1 MYNSIIRVMIVEDDA
16 PIRERMAAALGD
28 DDGLDLVGMAA
39 TLADARLLC
48 ARLRPMVLIT
58 DLMLPDGSGIDLI
71 REVRANDPAAEI
83 MVVSALGNDQSVLE
97 AVEAGAGG
105 YILKDATSLDLSNA
119 VRELVAGHSPI
130 SSSIARTIV
139 RRVQRSAAGTAAP
152 AAPKLT
158 AREMD
163 ILWGIAK
170 GYTYND
176 LADALGI
183 SRNTVPTHI
192 KNIYRKLEVKSRS
205 EAVFVAIDRNMI
217 KIGN

>member
-1 MYNSIIRVMIVEDDA
+1 MYNSIILVMLVEDDA

-58 DLMLPDGSGIDLI
+58 DLMLPDGSGIDLN

>member
-1 MYNSIIRVMIVEDDA
+1 MLVEDEA
-16 PIRERMAAALGD
+16 PICERMAAVLDG
-28 DDGLDLVGMAA
+28 DDGLDLIGVAA

-48 ARLRPMVLIT
+48 ARLRPAVLIT

-97 AVEAGAGG
+97 AIEAGAGG
-105 YILKDATSLDLSNA
+105 YILKDAAPLDLSNS
-119 VRELVAGHSPI
+119 VRDLVAGHSPI

-139 RRVQRSAAGTAAP
+139 RRVQRNAP
-152 AAPKLT
+152 ATPAADAKLT
-158 AREMD
+158 SREMD

-176 LADALGI
+176 IADLLAM

-217 KIGN
+217 KIGS

>member
-1 MYNSIIRVMIVEDDA
+1 MYNSIILVMLVEDDA

>member
-1 MYNSIIRVMIVEDDA
+1 
-16 PIRERMAAALGD
+16 
-28 DDGLDLVGMAA
+28 
-39 TLADARLLC
+39 
-48 ARLRPMVLIT
+48 MVLIT

>member
-1 MYNSIIRVMIVEDDA
+1 MYNSIIRVMLVEDDA

-170 GYTYND
+170 GYTCND

>member
-1 MYNSIIRVMIVEDDA
+1 MYNSIIRVMLVEDDA

-139 RRVQRSAAGTAAP
+139 RRVQPSAAGTAAP

-205 EAVFVAIDRNMI
+205 EAVFVAT
-217 KIGN
+217 

>member
-1 MYNSIIRVMIVEDDA
+1 MYNSIIRVMLVEDDA